1 MNMQQIINM
10 LTRMVMRRGMSWGIN
25 KATRQMSKTSAKQP
39 GSKGATPTGHQQN
52 RAAREAAKRARQA
65 AQITRRLG
73 R

>member
-10 LTRMVMRRGMSWGIN
+10 LTRMVMRRGIHWGIN
-25 KATRQMSKTSAKQP
+25 KATRQISKTGARQP
-39 GSKGATPTGHQQN
+39 GSKGATPTGNLQN

-65 AQITRRLG
+65 ARITRRLG